1 MPKPQ
6 ESHRKDPAPASV
18 PAEKASISFLSSG
31 GWGIGWYREI
41 QTRQVKK
48 TLLAGFFPHCRI
60 SAGEFEQ
67 ISMPDLAAMLV
78 RSSIGT
84 LAQADASCA
93 DCRRTPLAG
102 ERMHELDGGRVLC
115 DLCFARLPEDRRRAV
130 RTERVHASER
140 RLSVVPRAA

>member
-1 MPKPQ
+1 M
-6 ESHRKDPAPASV
+6 
-18 PAEKASISFLSSG
+18 
-31 GWGIGWYREI
+31 REV
-41 QTRQVKK
+41 TVS
-48 TLLAGFFPHCRI
+48 TTI
-60 SAGEFEQ
+60 SAPREEVFDFVN
-67 ISMPDLAAMLV
+67 DLAAMLV

-93 DCRRTPLAG
+93 ECRRTPLAG